1 MSLPILRETRAVC
14 TALGLDPLVLLA
26 SGALLVAVAPAD
38 VAATLTALQARGSG
52 GRVIGRVTEAFAG
65 LTMAGPAGASALPT
79 FARDE
84 LARWFEA

>member
-1 MSLPILRETRAVC
+1 MSLPILLETRAVC
-14 TALGLDPLVLLA
+14 TALGLDLA

-52 GRVIGRVTEAFAG
+52 GRVIGRVTEASAG
-65 LTMAGPAGASALPT
+65 LTMAGPAGTSALPT